1 MGHWAPLGQV
11 WPASWSAVVGVG
23 VCVVVAANVVVVVVV
38 VVFAVPSSSVLLR
51 VTFEAHV

>member
-38 VVFAVPSSSVLLR
+38 VVFAVVVGAVKSYI
-51 VTFEAHV
+51 